1 MTRSMI
7 VTDYG
12 EHDVSPK
19 FEVLLAYAPNFGC
32 GNLGSI
38 PSGASPLTFP
48 LTVSYNPRARIAR
61 LRFL

>member
-19 FEVLLAYAPNFGC
+19 FEVLLAYAPKNRFGHVD
-32 GNLGSI
+32 GRS
-38 PSGASPLTFP
+38 
-48 LTVSYNPRARIAR
+48 RAAKI
-61 LRFL
+61 LRRYERMVCSKHKREWEEGK